1 MIKFPVV
8 AILFSSIV
16 ANASGQINRGHL
28 LGEWTANNK
37 DSLYYKSDSVV
48 FYQDINHFY
57 DGSTCDIVVLR
68 VSKTDFKFVN
78 TYLCTEP
85 GRERWLTGKHR
96 LKLKKSEGKQILEIK
111 VLNETERFDII
122 AYEEKRINRYPWD
135 IKILALRRLR

>member
-1 MIKFPVV
+1 MSKLLV
-8 AILFSSIV
+8 ILILLASTVIET
-16 ANASGQINRGHL
+16 SGQINRGHL
-28 LGEWTANNK
+28 LGEWEANNK
-37 DSLYYKSDSVV
+37 DSMYYKSDSVV

-96 LKLKKSEGKQILEIK
+96 LKLKKSDGKQILEII
-111 VLNETERFDII
+111 VLNESERFEII
-122 AYEEKRINRYPWD
+122 NYAEKRIDHYPWD
-135 IKILALRRLR
+135 IKILKLRRLQ